1 MVLEG
6 EIERL
11 NNENHNLQTA
21 KSQMLLSFQECQQ
34 KLNDSDYENIIKN
47 LKRKMEEAVVE
58 ANAAW
63 QRKVCYLG
71 WVDVGY
77 YENIHKNLKR
87 KMDNAF
93 DEANKASATQVND
106 GVKSA
111 MKDKTQELARVKAE
125 LTASQK
131 RNDELMEV
139 IEQQQ
144 KIGDARKTSQKE
156 MQTKLERKLLEAL
169 QLVTSSNTVTI

>member
-1 MVLEG
+1 
-6 EIERL
+6 
-11 NNENHNLQTA
+11 
-21 KSQMLLSFQECQQ
+21 
-34 KLNDSDYENIIKN
+34 
-47 LKRKMEEAVVE
+47 
-58 ANAAW
+58 
-63 QRKVCYLG
+63 
-71 WVDVGY
+71 
-77 YENIHKNLKR
+77 
-87 KMDNAF
+87 MDNAF

-131 RNDELMEV
+131 KNDELMEV

>member
-47 LKRKMEEAVVE
+47 LKRKMEEALVE
-58 ANAAW
+58 ADAAW
-63 QRKVCYLG
+63 QRKVCHLG
-71 WVDVGY
+71 WARWVDVGC

-93 DEANKASATQVND
+93 DEAKKASATQVND

-131 RNDELMEV
+131 KNDELKEV
-139 IEQQQ
+139 MEQQQ

-156 MQTKLERKLLEAL
+156 TQTHWKL
-169 QLVTSSNTVTI
+169 I

>member
-11 NNENHNLQTA
+11 NNENHNLQTV
-21 KSQMLLSFQECQQ
+21 KSQMLLSFQEWQQ
-34 KLNDSDYENIIKN
+34 KLNDSDIMRHDIIKN
-47 LKRKMEEAVVE
+47 LERKMEEALVE

-63 QRKVCYLG
+63 QRKVGCSS
-71 WVDVGY
+71 WVDVGC
-77 YENIHKNLKR
+77 YESIHKNLKR
-87 KMDNAF
+87 KMENDF
-93 DEANKASATQVND
+93 DEAKKASATQVND

-111 MKDKTQELARVKAE
+111 IKDKTQELARVKAE

-139 IEQQQ
+139 MEQQQ

-156 MQTKLERKLLEAL
+156 TQTHWKL
-169 QLVTSSNTVTI
+169 I